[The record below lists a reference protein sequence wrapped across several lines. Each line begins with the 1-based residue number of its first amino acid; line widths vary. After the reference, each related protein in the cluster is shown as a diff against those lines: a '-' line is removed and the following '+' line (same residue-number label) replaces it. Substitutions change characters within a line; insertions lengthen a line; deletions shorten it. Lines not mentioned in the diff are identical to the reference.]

1 MKPPQIRRS
10 VPRVSSYHPNGHCL
24 SFIPPG
30 PRTKGL
36 CTSRPDPAMIF
47 QNLHVGLWQV
57 YKKQPVIRA
66 LAHLLLNLE
75 DSVQVE
81 VLGRP
86 AGQPRQCLSPEK
98 GRIPTWVKVGVTQPH
113 LISHAIQC
121 WNIKA
126 RVGAEELPEGTR
138 PGKTNEWL
146 HNTDPET
153 KIHDRYPKCTWH
165 PENTLSEAL
174 AQKTTQ
180 KHPNV

>member
-10 VPRVSSYHPNGHCL
+10 VPRVSSYHSNGHCL

-47 QNLHVGLWQV
+47 QNLVGLWQV
-57 YKKQPVIRA
+57 YKKRPVIRA

-98 GRIPTWVKVGVTQPH
+98 GRKDSHVGQGGCHTATPDFSRYTMLKYQGQGGGRGASRRNKTWQD
-113 LISHAIQC
+113 Q
-121 WNIKA
+121 
-126 RVGAEELPEGTR
+126 
-138 PGKTNEWL
+138 
-146 HNTDPET
+146 
-153 KIHDRYPKCTWH
+153 
-165 PENTLSEAL
+165 
-174 AQKTTQ
+174 
-180 KHPNV
+180 